1 MSGLRRRLARLEQQK
16 PADAVQ
22 TFRADGWVLLAR
34 QGKVIFA
41 LPDNGRGD
49 CHA

>member
-1 MSGLRRRLARLEQQK
+1 MSIKRRLAALERQR
-16 PADAVQ
+16 PIDAVN
-22 TFRADGWVLLAR
+22 TYRADGWVLLAR
-34 QGKVIFA
+34 QGKAIFA